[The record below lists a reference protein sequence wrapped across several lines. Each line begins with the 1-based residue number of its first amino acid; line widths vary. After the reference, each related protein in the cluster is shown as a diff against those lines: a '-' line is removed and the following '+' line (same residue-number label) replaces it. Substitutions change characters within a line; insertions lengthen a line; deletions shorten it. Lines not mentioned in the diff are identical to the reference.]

1 MPSAT
6 PPPSHPSTLPP
17 PCTFDFLPPL
27 HHLLS
32 RLLLPPLN
40 PPEQVPSAPH
50 PLAPSSQPL
59 EPKDVAKEAARIKQM
74 IQNARLAVAELPDMD
89 RTIEEQ
95 EAEMRELEERIE
107 KQRDV
112 LRGFAGARK
121 KVGE

>member
-1 MPSAT
+1 M
-6 PPPSHPSTLPP
+6 
-17 PCTFDFLPPL
+17 
-27 HHLLS
+27 
-32 RLLLPPLN
+32 
-40 PPEQVPSAPH
+40 
-50 PLAPSSQPL
+50 
-59 EPKDVAKEAARIKQM
+59 AKEAARIKQM